1 MFDLV
6 KHNLMVYMFSDKQNG
21 TSFCVV
27 SSPLCLIV
35 DHRENS
41 LYRENSLDIFP
52 VS

>member
-1 MFDLV
+1 MSLKLKDV
-6 KHNLMVYMFSDKQNG
+6 VNDV
-21 TSFCVV
+21 TACVV

-41 LYRENSLDIFP
+41 FYRENSLDIFS